1 MGIILRHK
9 STDRCLIGEKM
20 TEFESRI
27 DDSSESDQRSR
38 SDRVVSHAL
47 QVRVGTPSE
56 PTISESMSTPDERR
70 PVPNQLQIAT
80 NTNQSPD
87 ATLSQF
93 LQPNEHSP
101 QVPRNPF
108 QSPPAQGLVLNGH
121 RVSHF
126 PKRMFEMS
134 CMYPWIR
141 LSLHKPTKLLNKLIV
156 LWPNPVMS

>member
-108 QSPPAQGLVLNGH
+108 QSPPAQGVGAE
-121 RVSHF
+121 RPPGQVIF
-126 PKRMFEMS
+126 PNECSK
-134 CMYPWIR
+134 
-141 LSLHKPTKLLNKLIV
+141 
-156 LWPNPVMS
+156 

>member
-1 MGIILRHK
+1 
-9 STDRCLIGEKM
+9 M

-47 QVRVGTPSE
+47 QVRIGTPSE

-70 PVPNQLQIAT
+70 PVPNQMQITT

-93 LQPNEHSP
+93 LQSNEQSP

-108 QSPPAQGLVLNGH
+108 QIATGARGLVLMGN
-121 RVSHF
+121 RVKHF

-156 LWPNPVMS
+156 HWPNPVMS